1 MEQIINNYPY
11 IFLIIGFILLVYSGN
26 YLVKG
31 GSALARKANIPPII
45 IGLTII
51 SFGTSAPELLVSIN
65 AANHG
70 HPGISIGNV
79 IGSNIANIGLV
90 LGLTALLIPLPVKK
104 KSIVFDWAVML
115 FSGILFYVFVKF
127 TPDVNNG
134 YLFKRIYGIIFL
146 ILLVVYV
153 IFSIK
158 LNKKN
163 YVPEIIIDKQMSI
176 YLALFFIIISS
187 VGLKFGSDLLVGSAS
202 HIAKSFG
209 ISEYIISATIIA
221 FGTSVPELATSII
234 AVFKKET
241 DISIGNIIGSNIF
254 NFFAILGVTGVIKPI
269 PVTVNVVNNDVF
281 WVLGLYIL
289 LFLFILPL
297 KNAKITR
304 IKGLALLGVYILYI
318 VLLIK

>member
-11 IFLIIGFILLVYSGN
+11 IFLIIGFVLLVYSGN

-51 SFGTSAPELLVSIN
+51 SFGTSAPELLVSVN
-65 AANHG
+65 AANMG

-90 LGLTALLIPLPVKK
+90 LGLTALLMPLPVKK
-104 KSIVFDWAVML
+104 KSIVFDWAVMF
-115 FSGILFYVFVKF
+115 FSGILFYVFVRISPEIS
-127 TPDVNNG
+127 T
-134 YLFKRIYGIIFL
+134 IYGIIFL
-146 ILLVVYV
+146 ILIVVY
-153 IFSIK
+153 IFFSVK

-163 YVPEIIIDKQMSI
+163 YTPEITSEKQMNI
-176 YLALFFIIISS
+176 FLALFFIIISS
-187 VGLKFGSDLLVGSAS
+187 VGLKFGSDFLVGSAS
-202 HIAKSFG
+202 YIAKSFG
-209 ISEYIISATIIA
+209 ISEYIISVTVIA

-254 NFFAILGVTGVIKPI
+254 NTFAILGVTGIIKPI
-269 PVTVNVVNNDVF
+269 PVSDNVINNDIF
-281 WVLGLYIL
+281 WVLGLYVL

-304 IKGLALLGVYILYI
+304 LKGLALLGVYILYI